1 MVTYTTPQT
10 VDDDDDDDDDD
21 NELRRAT
28 YGRPNDPTAIRR
40 ARRDVLRA

>member
-10 VDDDDDDDDDD
+10 VDDNDDDDDDDD

-28 YGRPNDPTAIRR
+28 YGRPNDPTCISLRR
-40 ARRDVLRA
+40 RS